1 MLTCAYARASYRDFD
16 FFAVTSVTRVPK
28 GRAKSQNKVLERAS
42 FDDVWD
48 EMGSLEDFDF

>member
-1 MLTCAYARASYRDFD
+1 MRVHLTEVLIFCCHKCHTGAE
-16 FFAVTSVTRVPK
+16 K

-48 EMGSLEDFDF
+48 EMGALEDFDF